1 MVLTAPTILQP
12 QVRIS
17 SKPSM
22 LSTFY
27 IVEIETVIVAGMR
40 KGQNKWKRGRDCPIL
55 KNRFLK
61 EINCFK
67 EKVSFSSQ
75 SGCKCLILTSS
86 VTKWQD
92 YLLNI
97 WHLKWLWSVG
107 PKKVIENGLKAT
119 SVFSPMMMTLS
130 GFFQLWR
137 HHLGLIAYLPNVGS
151 SSSEIISKNQQK

>member
-61 EINCFK
+61 EINYFK

-97 WHLKWLWSVG
+97 WPSAKIKFCPIVLKFCQS
-107 PKKVIENGLKAT
+107 GLKYQITPLKMAK
-119 SVFSPMMMTLS
+119 VFLK
-130 GFFQLWR
+130 F
-137 HHLGLIAYLPNVGS
+137 AKVG
-151 SSSEIISKNQQK
+151 